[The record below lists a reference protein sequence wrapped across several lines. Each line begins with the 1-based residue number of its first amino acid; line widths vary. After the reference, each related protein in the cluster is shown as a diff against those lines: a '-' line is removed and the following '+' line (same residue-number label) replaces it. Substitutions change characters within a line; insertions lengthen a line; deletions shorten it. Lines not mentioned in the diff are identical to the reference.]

1 MFLNKQFVLLFFL
14 NLPLLNPPKK
24 REVFAPFYKSHS
36 SFFFGVY
43 FYKITHKKIKK
54 KKNSITLF
62 LLSKRME
69 KINKI
74 CFYTS
79 ILLSSF
85 FFETNTLFFSSF
97 IYVLLCEK
105 TETIEEIQKYQNKVK
120 KIERNRLFEKN
131 KLEREN

>member
-1 MFLNKQFVLLFFL
+1 
-14 NLPLLNPPKK
+14 
-24 REVFAPFYKSHS
+24 
-36 SFFFGVY
+36 
-43 FYKITHKKIKK
+43 
-54 KKNSITLF
+54 
-62 LLSKRME
+62 ME

-131 KLEREN
+131 KLEKIDPLFN